1 MPAFWL
7 SICCQSGTDVPK
19 RCQFNDRPCEK
30 QKKTIEETKPFSSDC
45 PDLELFVTDRKTLCQ
60 SYGPV
65 TTAIESA

>member
-1 MPAFWL
+1 MSPNGASSMIVL
-7 SICCQSGTDVPK
+7 VK
-19 RCQFNDRPCEK
+19 NK
-30 QKKTIEETKPFSSDC
+30 KKTIEETKPFSSDC